1 MKKALI
7 EIDQE
12 LEKNGKA
19 CNDEN
24 ENSVYSRHAESVLP
38 VFKAMDGEQET
49 VLLEKS
55 CGRVCGEFAYIY
67 PPGIPL
73 LAPGERITKE
83 ILETLSDY
91 IKKGAAGPGTGR
103 YRTFCHTGNEG
114 SINKRSVNSETERKM
129 ET

>member
-49 VLLEKS
+49 VLFRKKAAAVFAENLPIFIR
-55 CGRVCGEFAYIY
+55 RVSRCWHRESGSRKRYWKHY
-67 PPGIPL
+67 PTI
-73 LAPGERITKE
+73 
-83 ILETLSDY
+83 
-91 IKKGAAGPGTGR
+91 
-103 YRTFCHTGNEG
+103 
-114 SINKRSVNSETERKM
+114 
-129 ET
+129 